1 VTVVEN
7 RNAEHCRPKPLR
19 RVMVS
24 SVRFPPWW
32 SRRKQDDFTA
42 SEVQV
47 QVESGAAAAA
57 RLFDFLASFLI
68 LTKLCLLWLLMPS
81 LTKLTSRATWSK
93 VPLYIDRGVIVLN
106 KPPGL
111 VCQPSDQVSEDVTPE
126 FGAKLMRF

>member
-7 RNAEHCRPKPLR
+7 RNAEHCRPKPPR

-47 QVESGAAAAA
+47 ESGAAAAA
-57 RLFDFLASFLI
+57 RLSI
-68 LTKLCLLWLLMPS
+68 
-81 LTKLTSRATWSK
+81 
-93 VPLYIDRGVIVLN
+93 
-106 KPPGL
+106 
-111 VCQPSDQVSEDVTPE
+111 
-126 FGAKLMRF
+126 